1 MLFYIIRIYLADK
14 YNHKQ
19 IIIIITIIN
28 NYPNNTLLVCLMP
41 LYYYL
46 YKLIY
51 VLLPERSERLFLLIS
66 AMPIKLFNITKK
78 EGS

>member
-19 IIIIITIIN
+19 MIIIITIIN
-28 NYPNNTLLVCLMP
+28 NYTNNTLLVCLMP

-78 EGS
+78 ERS